1 MPALNCCSPN
11 SHCIY
16 LGRKTIKNGAR
27 WSGVEATRTQLLFE
41 IAIGSTLNSASQP
54 AFSSITG
61 TSSYLTWLRSFAKG
75 EETTTRWKTFWISTA
90 SKSQTTPPQTERAKR
105 SVICHR
111 RQRSHLHA
119 AVHALWMP
127 PKVGLFSACTSHVA
141 HSSLQIKYLLY
152 FIILSISFIL

>member
-41 IAIGSTLNSASQP
+41 IAFGSTLNSVSQN

-105 SVICHR
+105 SVSC
-111 RQRSHLHA
+111 HLHA

-152 FIILSISFIL
+152 FISISFIL